1 MPSVM
6 PGVPVVGDGDGE
18 TSKVV
23 PTEVGGSSTVEE
35 ADVEAQLQDLEEV
48 PSSLPSFLPF
58 HLQPPF
64 LSSLPFHIFSRF
76 LTS

>member
-48 PSSLPSFLPF
+48 PSDISSISPSAALSFLPAFPHLLSFLVTF
-58 HLQPPF
+58 H
-64 LSSLPFHIFSRF
+64 
-76 LTS
+76 